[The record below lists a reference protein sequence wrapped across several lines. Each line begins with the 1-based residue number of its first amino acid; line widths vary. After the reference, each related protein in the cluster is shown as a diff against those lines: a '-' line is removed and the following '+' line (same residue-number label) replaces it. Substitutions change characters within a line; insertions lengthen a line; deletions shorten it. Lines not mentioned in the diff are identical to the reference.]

1 MANAHPKIALSVSRD
16 IPFNKLVLSQ
26 ANVRRIKAGVAI
38 EELAE
43 DIGRRTLLQSL
54 TVQPVLDEFGA
65 ETGVYDVPAGGR
77 RYRALELLVKKKR
90 LAPTAPIPCIVRTE
104 GIPEED
110 SLAENVQ
117 RAPLHPL
124 DQFRA
129 FLALREKG
137 QSEEDIAAAFFVS
150 VNVVHQ
156 RLRLA
161 AVSPKLL
168 DVYAEDGMRLEQ
180 LMAFTVNPDHERQEQ
195 AWDALQR
202 SHSKE
207 PYQIRRLLTEG
218 AVRASDKRA
227 QFVGLDVY
235 EEAGGSILRDL
246 FEPDDGGWLQEPALI
261 EKLVAEKLEREA
273 EAIRREGWKWVEV
286 APELPYGHTYGLR
299 RLSGTEVPITDEE
312 AATRD
317 DLHAEFDE
325 LEAKYAEADEM
336 PEEVDKRLGEIET
349 ALAAFEERPVVYE
362 PDDVA
367 RAGAFV
373 SIDSAGVLR
382 VERGYVRPEDEL
394 PVAAADGSR
403 EDDGAD
409 PGMMTSSG
417 DGADADNDSA
427 REEPDDDDGVRLL
440 SDRLM
445 TELTAHRT
453 VALREAV
460 ANDPDVALLA
470 VLHVLCLKL
479 FYRCGLDS
487 CLEIEPKRLMFGHVP
502 GLADTAAAKAI
513 DARHDTWAAQLPKE
527 PGELWD
533 VLAGFDSDS
542 RQALFAHCV
551 ALTINAVVQAYDRRP
566 KALAHAGRL
575 AEAVRLDM
583 AAAG

>member
-1 MANAHPKIALSVSRD
+1 
-16 IPFNKLVLSQ
+16 
-26 ANVRRIKAGVAI
+26 
-38 EELAE
+38 
-43 DIGRRTLLQSL
+43 
-54 TVQPVLDEFGA
+54 
-65 ETGVYDVPAGGR
+65 
-77 RYRALELLVKKKR
+77 
-90 LAPTAPIPCIVRTE
+90 
-104 GIPEED
+104 
-110 SLAENVQ
+110 
-117 RAPLHPL
+117 
-124 DQFRA
+124 
-129 FLALREKG
+129 
-137 QSEEDIAAAFFVS
+137 
-150 VNVVHQ
+150 
-156 RLRLA
+156 
-161 AVSPKLL
+161 
-168 DVYAEDGMRLEQ
+168 
-180 LMAFTVNPDHERQEQ
+180 
-195 AWDALQR
+195 
-202 SHSKE
+202 
-207 PYQIRRLLTEG
+207 
-218 AVRASDKRA
+218 
-227 QFVGLDVY
+227 
-235 EEAGGSILRDL
+235 
-246 FEPDDGGWLQEPALI
+246 
-261 EKLVAEKLEREA
+261 
-273 EAIRREGWKWVEV
+273 
-286 APELPYGHTYGLR
+286 
-299 RLSGTEVPITDEE
+299 
-312 AATRD
+312 
-317 DLHAEFDE
+317 
-325 LEAKYAEADEM
+325 M

-542 RQALFAHCV
+542 RQGIVCPLRGPYHQRRGPGLRPAAEGPRARRTSRRSRQARHGGGR
-551 ALTINAVVQAYDRRP
+551 LTADGRKLSRPRQQGTHPRCGPRGQGRRSGGAPRPPQESRDGKSGRRAARRDRLGTR
-566 KALAHAGRL
+566 ALADARADVL
-575 AEAVRLDM
+575 AV
-583 AAAG
+583 